1 MYRKSVQD
9 AMDNNSSNSV
19 YRNTI
24 EASQFLTRLVKIPVV
39 NSAIN
44 VASDIYGKAK
54 NSGGLVGKTLGVAER
69 TCFAAAGQVL
79 PFAQKLTPLAVQP
92 LTRVDDFANKGLEKL
107 ENKVPA
113 INKMPLEFV
122 SDTKELISSKMNPAV
137 ERINSVSETLLST
150 RLFQLSFDIF
160 DHFLNSASTVVD
172 HVLPPNAAEKV
183 GMGQNG
189 FSPDSK
195 TPEEKTARFGYL
207 FRKALY
213 LAANTTRR
221 LLGLAQS
228 RVDSAVS
235 ATDTVVTS
243 ARKSLNNILPNAAQ
257 NGDSNHKERSKN
269 KNKNK
274 SQ

>member
-1 MYRKSVQD
+1 
-9 AMDNNSSNSV
+9 
-19 YRNTI
+19 
-24 EASQFLTRLVKIPVV
+24 
-39 NSAIN
+39 
-44 VASDIYGKAK
+44 
-54 NSGGLVGKTLGVAER
+54 
-69 TCFAAAGQVL
+69 
-79 PFAQKLTPLAVQP
+79 
-92 LTRVDDFANKGLEKL
+92 
-107 ENKVPA
+107 
-113 INKMPLEFV
+113 V

-172 HVLPPNAAEKV
+172 HVLPPNATEKA

-195 TPEEKTARFGYL
+195 TPEEKTARFGFL

-213 LAANTTRR
+213 LATNTTRR

-243 ARKSLNNILPNAAQ
+243 ARKSLVSASKHFTEALHLPT
-257 NGDSNHKERSKN
+257 
-269 KNKNK
+269 K
-274 SQ
+274 SL